1 MKVFRLSFIA
11 FICVAGCSRGPA
23 ALHPPSVSSAT
34 AARAAI
40 EKYDRNG
47 DGKLSNDELA
57 AAPEL
62 LVIADQCDANN
73 DRALDADEIQ
83 AGIEKWKDSAV
94 GPRQVP
100 FTITLDSRPLAG
112 AMVNLVPASF
122 FGSELK
128 GATGK
133 SGPTGGGQLAMSPED
148 MPKAAPKLALV
159 QAGLYRVEI
168 THPSVKIPAKYNAE
182 STLGIE
188 VSSSNPGP
196 QGVHW
201 SLSTH

>member
-1 MKVFRLSFIA
+1 MES
-11 FICVAGCSRGPA
+11 SR
-23 ALHPPSVSSAT
+23 
-34 AARAAI
+34 
-40 EKYDRNG
+40 
-47 DGKLSNDELA
+47 NDELA

-62 LVIADQCDANN
+62 LAIAGQDAANN
-73 DRALDADEIQ
+73 DAALDADEIQ
-83 AGIEKWKDSAV
+83 SGIEKWKDSAV

-100 FTITLDSRPLAG
+100 FIITLDSRPLVG
-112 AMVNLVPASF
+112 AMVTLKPASF

-133 SGPTGGGQLAMSPED
+133 SGPTGGGQLATSPED
-148 MPKAAPKLALV
+148 LPKAAPKLALV

-168 THPSVKIPAKYNAE
+168 THPSVKIPAKYNTE
-182 STLGIE
+182 SILGIE
-188 VSSSNPGP
+188 VSSSDPGP